1 MRKIHSRLEII
12 KHKNHGKDTYLV
24 QGLVNGAKLY
34 LNPYFLKIK
43 IKVNISETKFLSFYK
58 TLIGLLSIERN

>member
-34 LNPYFLKIK
+34 LNPYFLK
-43 IKVNISETKFLSFYK
+43 VTSTYVPGRPEN
-58 TLIGLLSIERN
+58 